1 MNENTSKK
9 NRITVALLIIVLL
22 AGLSLLLYPFVA
34 DYWNS
39 MHQSQ
44 AIASYIES
52 VTELDNES
60 YDKMIE
66 DAREYNATLQEDPSR
81 FMPDEE
87 DHQIYEQLLDMADT
101 GIMGYVEI
109 PSIDVSLPI
118 YHGTSEEVL
127 QIAVGHIEGSS
138 LPVGGIGTHC
148 AMSGHRGLPSSKLF
162 TDLDQLSEGDIFT
175 LTVLDETLTY
185 EVDQIRVVE
194 PDDISLLEIEPY
206 KDLCTLV
213 TCTPYGVNSHR
224 LLVRGHRVEN
234 QDSILTRIT
243 ADAMMIDSRF
253 VLPII
258 LLFILLIVLLVVLLK
273 KRKRRRAKERK
284 RIHNTYN
291 KEEKSERRDE

>member
-194 PDDISLLEIEPY
+194 PDDISLLEIEPD

-273 KRKRRRAKERK
+273 KRKRRKAKERK